1 VNLTTPRDKTPPPV
15 AGPSSAPD
23 LVPASL
29 DTAAIPLATN
39 SFCAPASSGTVSTLV
54 LSPNS
59 GSAPA
64 LSPAVCDSSQN
75 IPTAHGDM
83 ASVSLTT
90 TPSTDPPS
98 RPTEVAALA
107 ATLESPIGPPISVPA
122 PAVGSAD
129 QSDFQD
135 AQDTPSTSANSKTTS
150 AKPSGKKAKKQKA
163 KKITAR

>member
-1 VNLTTPRDKTPPPV
+1 VNLTSPRGKTPPSV
-15 AGPSSAPD
+15 AGPSSASD
-23 LVPASL
+23 LLAASL
-29 DTAAIPLATN
+29 NTAAIPLAT
-39 SFCAPASSGTVSTLV
+39 SFSCAPALSGTASALV
-54 LSPNS
+54 PSPNS

-75 IPTAHGDM
+75 IPTTHGDM
-83 ASVSLTT
+83 ASVYLTT

-107 ATLESPIGPPISVPA
+107 ATLESPADPPISVPA

-129 QSDFQD
+129 QSDSQD
-135 AQDTPSTSANSKTTS
+135 AQNTPSTSASSKTTS
-150 AKPSGKKAKKQKA
+150 AKPPGKKAKKQPA